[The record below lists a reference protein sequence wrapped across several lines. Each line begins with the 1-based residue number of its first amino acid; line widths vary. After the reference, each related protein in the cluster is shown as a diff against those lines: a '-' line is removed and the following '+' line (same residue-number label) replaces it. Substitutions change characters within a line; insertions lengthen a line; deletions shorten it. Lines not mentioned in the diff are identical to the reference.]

1 MAVFPLPRAPSR
13 RAAGNRL
20 DSSCEFARPCE
31 MGAFSCFGV
40 AVTAADRAA
49 ATCQRLSMIPVYK
62 WRPEGVA
69 GAIGKL
75 PDGLRSPP
83 RLRRGE
89 ILSASADAAP
99 KRLPSQREL
108 SCAKRMTE
116 DTPLALSFPITAEER
131 TSPPTTSH
139 AKLAPPILPCP
150 GRKTHLACGT
160 LPTEP
165 RKRQETAQLAEQPP
179 LFGRG
184 TGGGAS
190 GTEAASP
197 GVLLLHKRRYFY
209 ALHYA
214 AGRKKGQ
221 L

>member
-40 AVTAADRAA
+40 MVTAADRAA

-75 PDGLRSPP
+75 PNGLRPPP

-89 ILSASADAAP
+89 ILSASADTAP

-108 SCAKRMTE
+108 SCARRMTE
-116 DTPLALSFPITAEER
+116 DKPLTLSLRIAAEER
-131 TSPPTTSH
+131 TSPPSH
-139 AKLAPPILPCP
+139 IPRKVSPTNHPPPRQENP
-150 GRKTHLACGT
+150 PHMWNPPHGTAQAAGNGSTCGT
-160 LPTEP
+160 ATALREGA
-165 RKRQETAQLAEQPP
+165 RGEALLAQKRPP
-179 LFGRG
+179 
-184 TGGGAS
+184 
-190 GTEAASP
+190 P
-197 GVLLLHKRRYFY
+197 GVLLLN
-209 ALHYA
+209 
-214 AGRKKGQ
+214 
-221 L
+221 

>member
-116 DTPLALSFPITAEER
+116 DNPLPLTLTLRIAAEKHTNALHP
-131 TSPPTTSH
+131 TSH
-139 AKLAPPILPCP
+139 AKLAPPIIPRP
-150 GRKTHLACGT
+150 GRKTHLTCGT

-184 TGGGAS
+184 SGGGAS

-197 GVLLLHKRRYFY
+197 GVLLLQLKEVFLCP
-209 ALHYA
+209 AL
-214 AGRKKGQ
+214 RCW
-221 L
+221 